1 MHRICGI
8 SFCSCYS
15 PSHSLPHRIA
25 STASTLPA
33 PNYSTHI
40 ERVRVYDAFSA
51 VVFKVRDDFT
61 EPSDENENFLF
72 QVASPMTAQ
81 IIFMHSMPSSSVSMY
96 PGATLQPQPKVD
108 CV

>member
-1 MHRICGI
+1 MAFRFALVTRRRIL
-8 SFCSCYS
+8 S
-15 PSHSLPHRIA
+15 PIASLPRRPRFQHL
-25 STASTLPA
+25 TTV
-33 PNYSTHI
+33 HI

-61 EPSDENENFLF
+61 GPSDENENFLF

-108 CV
+108 CG